1 MLCPQQILLG
11 DNQIVKPSEDPPM
24 DIAIIGAGNVGKAL
38 ATSFKRAG
46 HNVIIASRDV
56 EDAGSVA
63 AATGARVA
71 SSNGEAAKAADIVV
85 LAIPFASAPEVAA
98 DIAAVTAGKPVVDVT
113 NRISFGADGPE
124 IDTTSSNGE
133 AIAALLPDAG
143 VVKAFNTLFAS
154 NQVDPIA
161 EGIQLDGFVA
171 GDDPAA
177 KGKVLELLGS
187 IGLNPVDVGPIARSR
202 QLEALAFLNMALNI
216 THGGSWQSG
225 WKLVGAPA
233 TTPVTAPTAV

>member
-1 MLCPQQILLG
+1 
-11 DNQIVKPSEDPPM
+11 M

-46 HNVIIASRDV
+46 HNVIVASRDP
-56 EDAGSVA
+56 EDAGAVA
-63 AATGARVA
+63 AATGSRVA
-71 SSNGEAAKAADIVV
+71 SSNAEAANAAEVVV

-98 DIAAVTAGKPVVDVT
+98 DIAAATTGKPVVDAT

-154 NQVDPIA
+154 NQADPIA

-177 KGKVLELLGS
+177 KAKVLELVGS
-187 IGLNPVDVGPIARSR
+187 IGLNPVDVGPISRSR
-202 QLEALAFLNMALNI
+202 QLEGLAFLNMALNI
-216 THGGSWQSG
+216 AHGGSWQSG

-233 TTPVTAPTAV
+233 TTPATAPAGV